1 MNIDV
6 FFLQE
11 YSEYFEKYIDG
22 TGDYIKATDR
32 TKDTMVIARRSSF
45 RELKKIETVLSAAQI
60 ESLDWA
66 GRTAILCVDNLIL
79 ISAHLTSK
87 AEKNKPQIDKLK
99 ASLIKLKQELPLYDI
114 IVGGDLN
121 SFLAPNEVFSLYF

>member
-11 YSEYFEKYIDG
+11 YSEYFEKYVDE
-22 TGDYIKATDR
+22 TGEYIKATDK

-45 RELKKIETVLSAAQI
+45 RELKKTETVLSAAQI

-66 GRTAILCVDNLIL
+66 GRTAILCVDHLIL

-87 AEKNKPQIDKLK
+87 AEKNKPQI
-99 ASLIKLKQELPLYDI
+99 
-114 IVGGDLN
+114 
-121 SFLAPNEVFSLYF
+121 